1 MAILT
6 QEVER
11 LEQQL
16 VRNREQLQELPRNRE
31 QLQELPRSR
40 EQLQGLPRS
49 REQLQELPRS
59 REQLLELPRSREQL
73 LELPRSREQLQA
85 SDVKNSREYQMLLKD
100 LQLLLSHR
108 DEISDMKQ
116 LVLKLQQNV

>member
-16 VRNREQLQELPRNRE
+16 VRNRQQLQE
-31 QLQELPRSR
+31 
-40 EQLQGLPRS
+40 LPRS

-59 REQLLELPRSREQL
+59 REQLQ
-73 LELPRSREQLQA
+73 ELPRSREQLQELPSNRQQLQA
-85 SDVKNSREYQMLLKD
+85 RDVKNSREYQMLLKD

>member
-1 MAILT
+1 VAILT

-11 LEQQL
+11 LEQQI
-16 VRNREQLQELPRNRE
+16 VRLRQQQQEEQLAGGRANSIGQQQQER
-31 QLQELPRSR
+31 
-40 EQLQGLPRS
+40 
-49 REQLQELPRS
+49 
-59 REQLLELPRSREQL
+59 
-73 LELPRSREQLQA
+73 
-85 SDVKNSREYQMLLKD
+85 DVKESREYQMLLRD

>member
-1 MAILT
+1 MRNEEEKVAILT

-16 VRNREQLQELPRNRE
+16 VRNRQQLQE
-31 QLQELPRSR
+31 
-40 EQLQGLPRS
+40 LPRS

-59 REQLLELPRSREQL
+59 REQLQ
-73 LELPRSREQLQA
+73 ELPRSREQLQELPSNRQQLQA
-85 SDVKNSREYQMLLKD
+85 RDVKNSREYQMLLKD

>member
-1 MAILT
+1 MRNEEEKVAILT

-16 VRNREQLQELPRNRE
+16 VRNREQLQELPR
-31 QLQELPRSR
+31 
-40 EQLQGLPRS
+40 S

-59 REQLLELPRSREQL
+59 REQLEELSRSREKLQELPRN
-73 LELPRSREQLQA
+73 REQLQA
-85 SDVKNSREYQMLLKD
+85 RDVKNSREYQMLLKD

>member
-1 MAILT
+1 MFIFVQMRNEEEKVTILT
-6 QEVER
+6 QEVDR

-16 VRNREQLQELPRNRE
+16 VRNREQLPRSME
-31 QLQELPRSR
+31 QLQELLRSR
-40 EQLQGLPRS
+40 EQLQELPRS

-59 REQLLELPRSREQL
+59 REQL
-73 LELPRSREQLQA
+73 QA
-85 SDVKNSREYQMLLKD
+85 RDVKNSREYQMLLKD

-108 DEISDMKQ
+108 DEISHMKQ

>member
-1 MAILT
+1 VAILT
-6 QEVER
+6 QEVDR

-16 VRNREQLQELPRNRE
+16 VRNREQLQELPRSRE
-31 QLQELPRSR
+31 QLQELHRSR
-40 EQLQGLPRS
+40 EQLHELLRS

-59 REQLLELPRSREQL
+59 REQLQELPRNREQM
-73 LELPRSREQLQA
+73 QA
-85 SDVKNSREYQMLLKD
+85 RDVKNSREYQMLLKD